1 MPMGATMTA
10 SEVLGGGEEAPH
22 ESVMQAKLTEAV
34 TAVLGFI
41 LATPSSPSSASS
53 EGAADEEGTAKEATA
68 AKEAKEAKEGTE
80 GTEAEAEEGVVSRA
94 DLLAA
99 LQRLDMFSTA
109 GAVDALG
116 GVAAKEEPSG
126 DWECTA

>member
-10 SEVLGGGEEAPH
+10 SEVLGGGEETPH

-41 LATPSSPSSASS
+41 LATPSSPSR
-53 EGAADEEGTAKEATA
+53 EGAAAEEGM
-68 AKEAKEAKEGTE
+68 E
-80 GTEAEAEEGVVSRA
+80 GTEAETEEGVVSRA

-99 LQRLDMFSTA
+99 LQQLDMFSTA

-116 GVAAKEEPSG
+116 GGAAKEEPSG

>member
-53 EGAADEEGTAKEATA
+53 EGAADEEGTA